1 MAEQVQ
7 EAEVLARCASAW
19 AWHCPGALLS
29 FLWLN
34 VVVQSLIQLLV
45 IMALL
50 DRHGTELADLGREQ
64 RHPLIE
70 ALSKAVECAPVVAAL
85 ACRRVDSE
93 ADDSHREDAVSLG
106 GLVDLDDCC
115 LQPLVRIIL
124 CIDQIILFQSL
135 LPLPDGL
142 GLALKRS
149 QLDGPPIE
157 HSVGGSRLEQVLQGQ
172 RVAIHLGDLG
182 LGPAGSSAASG
193 TVIIME
199 QGINLIAFLEFGPP
213 RLPRALGEQP
223 LQLLLRDLVVPPVQR
238 AIVVEDLPACEKEFW
253 IVVSSLQGRDEEIQE
268 GFQKASACLK
278 ILIMK
283 KLVKTS
289 ISIGSEAEK
298 NILKK
303 SEMGVTYRWVI
314 APFAAHP
321 LHQSWAHVL
330 QNVSQLHLVEWLL
343 LVDRGLRIFALG
355 VLLRLLPRLQR
366 DAIVSAHCVEE
377 PCNGE
382 QFDLGLISFAD
393 GPGYGFIGLLYF
405 SKW

>member
-278 ILIMK
+278 I
-283 KLVKTS
+283 
-289 ISIGSEAEK
+289 
-298 NILKK
+298 
-303 SEMGVTYRWVI
+303 RWVI